1 MYPRT
6 LSSSIA
12 AALASFVLVTSAPA
26 QTTKPAPDAAMQ
38 EDMQF
43 ARRLSHVFNHVAKTA
58 EPAVVHIRQF
68 NTIRP
73 VRRDFFGRPLQVGA
87 GKSTETGVGSGVLVS
102 REGYI
107 VTNAHVVRG
116 AETLIAR
123 LSDGRE
129 LKADYI
135 GRDDQTDVA
144 VIRIDSSA
152 LGDSITPVEFADSDK
167 IDVGEW
173 VVAIGSPLGFSR
185 TVTAGIVSAT
195 GRSLN
200 NDPSHYED
208 FIQTDA
214 AINPGNSG
222 GPLLNL
228 DGRIVG
234 INTAIAS
241 RTGGSEGLGFAIPA
255 NIVKGVMTSLVE
267 HKRVIRG
274 ALGISFAPDP
284 NNFGQ
289 GVTVATILS
298 DSPAERAGLKTGDVI
313 YRFQGKP
320 VTENSLRASI
330 AYTPP
335 GTRVTLDI
343 QRDGKPQ
350 QLAATV
356 GAQNEVNG
364 WIDLDDLGITV
375 SPLPKKTA
383 GQLGIEGGVV
393 VESTTAEGRG
403 SNLQPGDILVELQR
417 HRDRTS
423 KALTSPEKLQELLKS
438 ADYAQGVRFFVVRNR
453 ESGYIDI
460 TD

>member
-1 MYPRT
+1 MNART
-6 LSSSIA
+6 LLSLGVAFTSM
-12 AALASFVLVTSAPA
+12 LVVAGVSAQTAPA
-26 QTTKPAPDAAMQ
+26 PGDAAMQ

-43 ARRLSHVFNHVAKTA
+43 ARKLSRVFNHVAKTA
-58 EPAVVHIRQF
+58 EPAVVHIRQI

-73 VRRDFFGRPLQVGA
+73 VRRDFFGRPLSVGQ
-87 GKSTETGVGSGVLVS
+87 GRSVETGVGSGVIVS

-129 LKADYI
+129 VKAEYI

-144 VIRIDSSA
+144 VLRIDTST
-152 LGDSITPVEFADSDK
+152 LGDGVTAVEFADSDRL
-167 IDVGEW
+167 DVGEW

-195 GRSLN
+195 GRALS
-200 NDPSHYED
+200 NDPGRYED

-255 NIVKGVMTSLVE
+255 NLVKGVMSSLIE
-267 HKRVIRG
+267 HRRVIRG
-274 ALGISFAPDP
+274 ALGVNFELDP
-284 NNFGQ
+284 TNATP
-289 GVTVATILS
+289 GVKVANVSS
-298 DSPAERAGLKTGDVI
+298 DSPAERAGLKAGDVI
-313 YRFQGKP
+313 LRFQGKP
-320 VTENSLRASI
+320 ITENSLRANI

-343 QRDGKPQ
+343 QRDGKTQ
-350 QLAATV
+350 QLAATI
-356 GAQNEVNG
+356 GSQNEVNG
-364 WIDLDDLGITV
+364 WIELDDLGVTV
-375 SPLPKKTA
+375 SPLPRNVA
-383 GQLGIEGGVV
+383 RQLGIEGGVV
-393 VESTTAEGRG
+393 VESSTSEGRG
-403 SNLQPGDILVELQR
+403 ASLQQGDIIVEVQR

-423 KALTSPEKLQELLKS
+423 KTVTSPDRLQDLLKT
-438 ADYAQGVRFFVVRNR
+438 ADYAEGVRFFVVRNR
-453 ESGYIDI
+453 ETGYIDI